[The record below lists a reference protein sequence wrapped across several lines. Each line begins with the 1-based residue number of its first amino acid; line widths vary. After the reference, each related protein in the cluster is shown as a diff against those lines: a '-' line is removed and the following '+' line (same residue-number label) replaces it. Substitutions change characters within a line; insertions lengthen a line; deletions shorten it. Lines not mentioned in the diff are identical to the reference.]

1 MRKLLVVTLVTAAL
15 IAGMGLSTKSYASDW
30 DKAGKVLVVTEGLR
44 IITGGAV
51 DILGTVTGTKQRSEA
66 RNRQQDQG
74 CDYGRGDDYRDSR
87 YARHDRRPEI
97 RRYERVWVPHY
108 VIRERYIP
116 AHGEYRPGYG
126 QVWVSGYYE
135 KYEVQEGGHWEE
147 MRICRR

>member
-1 MRKLLVVTLVTAAL
+1 MKKLLVVTLVTAAL
-15 IAGMGLSTKSYASDW
+15 IAGMGLNTKTYASDW

-66 RNRQQDQG
+66 RNDRQGRDDRD
-74 CDYGRGDDYRDSR
+74 CDYGRRDDHGSR
-87 YARHDRRPEI
+87 YARRFEHV
-97 RRYERVWVPHY
+97 ERVWVPHY
-108 VIRERYIP
+108 VIRERWIP

>member
-1 MRKLLVVTLVTAAL
+1 MNTRA
-15 IAGMGLSTKSYASDW
+15 YASDW

-51 DILGTVTGTKQRSEA
+51 DILGTVTGTKQRAEA
-66 RNRQQDQG
+66 RTRDQG
-74 CDYGRGDDYRDSR
+74 RDGRDCDYGRRDDRDSR
-87 YARHDRRPEI
+87 YARHDRSRTVI
-97 RRYERVWVPHY
+97 HVERVWVPHY

-147 MRICRR
+147 MRVCRR

>member
-1 MRKLLVVTLVTAAL
+1 MKKLLVVTLVTAGL
-15 IAGMGLSTKSYASDW
+15 IAGMGLNTKTYASDW

-51 DILGTVTGTKQRSEA
+51 DILGTVTGTKQRVEA
-66 RNRQQDQG
+66 RTRAQDRDERYCG
-74 CDYGRGDDYRDSR
+74 YGPRDDRDGPR
-87 YARHDRRPEI
+87 YARRFDSV
-97 RRYERVWVPHY
+97 ERVWVPHY

-135 KYEVQEGGHWEE
+135 QYEVQEGGHWEE
-147 MRICRR
+147 MRVCRR